1 MMNVDAIEPALRARQ
16 LPPVIQGGMGVGV
29 SSWRLARQVAQSGG
43 LGVISGVASD
53 LLVARWLQDG
63 DQGGHVQAAM
73 ADYPDQDFVAAT
85 LKRYYRP
92 GGRKAG
98 APFRPIPRL
107 DHHQRLD
114 AVRMAV
120 LGAFV
125 QVTMAK
131 QGHNGPVGINLLE
144 KIQLWTPATLYGA
157 MLANVDVVLVGAGLP
172 THLPRLL
179 DAFANGRVVTLPI
192 DVAGSESS
200 DELVISLDPKEVVPP
215 APATLP
221 RPVFLAIISSH
232 ILGAYLA
239 RDDTTKP
246 DGFVVE
252 GPTAGG
258 HNAPPRRNELDEGG
272 EPIYGPRDVVDLD
285 KLAKVGL
292 PYWLAGG
299 QASPKHVV
307 AARAGG
313 AQGVQIG
320 TVFALCHESGLTESL
335 RTALRMSLD
344 AGTAEVRTDPLASPT
359 GFPFKVVQMA
369 GTVADPEVSAAR
381 GRICDLGYLRTP
393 YRREDGTIGQRC
405 PSEPVDAYVRKGGE
419 VEDTVGRKCLCNGL
433 MASAGVPQIRHDG
446 SAEPPLLTLGQDLE
460 AVHMLLEMF
469 PDGWSAADVMQWLLS
484 EISAS
489 SSASVLA

>member
-1 MMNVDAIEPALRARQ
+1 MSVNDLEPASRAGQ

-29 SSWRLARQVAQSGG
+29 SSWRLARQVAQNGG

-53 LLVARWLQDG
+53 LLVARWLEDG

-73 ADYPDQDFVAAT
+73 AEYPDQDFVAAT
-85 LKRYYRP
+85 LGRYYRP
-92 GGRKAG
+92 EGRKPG

-114 AVRMAV
+114 AVRLAV

-131 QGHNGPVGINLLE
+131 QGHDGPVGINLLE
-144 KIQLWTPATLYGA
+144 KIQLWTPATLFGA

-179 DAFANGRVVTLPI
+179 TDYANGRAVTLPI

-200 DELVISLDPKEVVPP
+200 VELVISLDPKEVVPQ
-215 APATLP
+215 APPTLP

-239 RDDTTKP
+239 RDDSTKP

-258 HNAPPRRNELDEGG
+258 HNAPPRRNELDDGG

-285 KLAKVGL
+285 KLMKVGL

-299 QASPKHVV
+299 QAFPKHVA

-320 TVFALCHESGLTESL
+320 TVFALCHESGLSEPL
-335 RTALRMSLD
+335 RTALRVALD

-381 GRICDLGYLRTP
+381 ERICDLGYLRTP
-393 YRREDGTIGQRC
+393 YRRDDGTIGQRC

-446 SAEPPLLTLGQDLE
+446 STEPPLLTLGQDLE
-460 AVHMLLEMF
+460 AVHALLEMF

-484 EISAS
+484 EIRV
-489 SSASVLA
+489 SSADGALA

>member
-1 MMNVDAIEPALRARQ
+1 MNIHDLEPASRARQ

-29 SSWRLARQVAQSGG
+29 SSWRLARRVANSGG

-63 DQGGHVQAAM
+63 DLDGHVRAAM
-73 ADYPDQDFVAAT
+73 AEYPDQDYVAAT
-85 LKRYYRP
+85 LKRFYRP
-92 GGRKAG
+92 AGREPG
-98 APFRPIPRL
+98 TPFRPIPRL
-107 DHHQRLD
+107 DHHQKLD
-114 AVRMAV
+114 AVRLAV

-125 QVTMAK
+125 QVRMAK
-131 QGHNGPVGINLLE
+131 QGHDNPVGINLLE

-157 MLANVDVVLVGAGLP
+157 MLAGVDAVLVGAGLP
-172 THLPRLL
+172 THIPRLL
-179 DAFANGRVVTLPI
+179 DDYANGRPVSLPI

-200 DELVISLDPKEVVPP
+200 DELVISLVPHEIVPP
-215 APATLP
+215 APMTLP

-239 RDDTTKP
+239 RDDSTRP

-258 HNAPPRRNELDEGG
+258 HNAPPRRMELDEGG
-272 EPIYGPRDVVDLD
+272 EPIYGERDVVDLD

-320 TVFALCHESGLTESL
+320 TVFALCHESGLSEPL
-335 RTALRMSLD
+335 RTALRRSLD
-344 AGTAEVRTDPLASPT
+344 AGTAEVRTDPRASPT

-369 GTVADPEVSAAR
+369 GTVADPAVSTKR
-381 GRICDLGYLRTP
+381 ERICDLGYLRTP
-393 YRREDGTIGQRC
+393 YRRDDGTIGQRC
-405 PSEPVDAYVRKGGE
+405 PSEPIDAYLRKGGV
-419 VEDTVGRKCLCNGL
+419 VEDTEGRKCLCNGL
-433 MASAGVPQIRHDG
+433 MSSAGVPQIRPDG
-446 SAEPPLLTLGQDLE
+446 GAEPPLLTLGQDLE
-460 AVHMLLEMF
+460 AVHALLEMF

-484 EISAS
+484 DLGAS
-489 SSASVLA
+489 GTNGSSA

>member
-1 MMNVDAIEPALRARQ
+1 MSVSDHEPAARAAQ

-43 LGVISGVASD
+43 VGVISGVASD

-63 DQGGHVQAAM
+63 DEGGHVQAAM
-73 ADYPDQDFVAAT
+73 AEYPDQDFVAAT
-85 LKRYYRP
+85 LKRFYRP
-92 GGRKAG
+92 DGRKPG
-98 APFRPIPRL
+98 AAYRPIPRL

-114 AVRMAV
+114 AVRLAV

-125 QVTMAK
+125 QVRMAK
-131 QGHNGPVGINLLE
+131 QGHDGPVGINLLE
-144 KIQLWTPATLYGA
+144 KIQLWSPATLYGA
-157 MLANVDVVLVGAGLP
+157 MLAQVDVVLVGAGLP
-172 THLPRLL
+172 THIPRLL
-179 DAFANGRVVTLPI
+179 DGFANGREISLPI
-192 DVAGSESS
+192 DVAGSESA
-200 DELVISLDPKEVVPP
+200 DELVITLDPKTVVPP
-215 APATLP
+215 APDTLP

-239 RDDTTKP
+239 RDDATKP

-285 KLAKVGL
+285 KLMKVGL

-320 TVFALCHESGLTESL
+320 TVFALCTESGITAPL
-335 RTALRMSLD
+335 RTALRKALD
-344 AGTAEVRTDPLASPT
+344 AGTAEVRTDPRASPT
-359 GFPFKVVQMA
+359 GFPFKVVQMP
-369 GTVADPEVSAAR
+369 GTIADPEVSAAR
-381 GRICDLGYLRTP
+381 DRICDLGYLRTP
-393 YRREDGTIGQRC
+393 YRREDGTVGQRC
-405 PSEPVDAYVRKGGE
+405 PSEPIDAYVRKGGT
-419 VEDTVGRKCLCNGL
+419 VEDTEGRKCLCNGL
-433 MASAGVPQIRHDG
+433 MASAGVPQMRPG
-446 SAEPPLLTLGQDLE
+446 GVVEPPLLTLGQDLE
-460 AVHMLLEMF
+460 AVHALLEMF
-469 PDGWSAADVMQWLLS
+469 PDGWSATDVMTWLLS
-484 EISAS
+484 ELDAS
-489 SSASVLA
+489 D

>member
-1 MMNVDAIEPALRARQ
+1 MSVHDLEPANRARQ

-29 SSWRLARQVAQSGG
+29 SSWRLARQVAQNGG

-63 DQGGHVQAAM
+63 DHGGHVQRSHGRV
-73 ADYPDQDFVAAT
+73 P
-85 LKRYYRP
+85 RP
-92 GGRKAG
+92 GLRRRHPQALLPAEGREPG

-131 QGHNGPVGINLLE
+131 QGHDGPVGINLLE

-157 MLANVDVVLVGAGLP
+157 MLADVDVVLVGAGLP

-179 DAFANGRVVTLPI
+179 DGFANGRPVTLPI

-200 DELVISLDPKEVVPP
+200 DELVISLDPHEVVPP
-215 APATLP
+215 APSTLP

-239 RDDTTKP
+239 RDESTRP

-285 KLAKVGL
+285 KLDEGGPAVLARRWPGL
-292 PYWLAGG
+292 
-299 QASPKHVV
+299 
-307 AARAGG
+307 
-313 AQGVQIG
+313 AQ
-320 TVFALCHESGLTESL
+320 
-335 RTALRMSLD
+335 
-344 AGTAEVRTDPLASPT
+344 
-359 GFPFKVVQMA
+359 
-369 GTVADPEVSAAR
+369 AR
-381 GRICDLGYLRTP
+381 GGRARRRRPGRPDRHRLRAVPRVRAHRAAAHRAPGVTG
-393 YRREDGTIGQRC
+393 RRNR
-405 PSEPVDAYVRKGGE
+405 
-419 VEDTVGRKCLCNGL
+419 
-433 MASAGVPQIRHDG
+433 
-446 SAEPPLLTLGQDLE
+446 
-460 AVHMLLEMF
+460 
-469 PDGWSAADVMQWLLS
+469 
-484 EISAS
+484 
-489 SSASVLA
+489 